1 MRRRDVLTL
10 AGAAALATIGR
21 AGAQTSR
28 VYRVGLLSSVAPI
41 ANDSEQGTAFLRSM
55 KESGYVL
62 GQNLAVERRGAMGR
76 VDQLPAL
83 AQELVAAKVDVLVVN
98 GFPSALAAKATGRP
112 TVVAAGIGDAVATGL
127 VDSLARPGGN
137 VTGISEV
144 ASELSTKRLA
154 LLKELLPGLR
164 HVAMLWNQ
172 DDLGMSLRYQA
183 SAGAADTLGV
193 AVQALGVREP
203 DDFNE
208 AFSAMDRDRPD
219 AILMV
224 SDSLTVL
231 NRTRVFEYA
240 AARRLPA
247 VYEAEIFVRDGG
259 LMSYGADTAESF
271 GRAAAFVD
279 QILKGSKPSDLPF
292 ERPTRYTFALNLKTA
307 RAIGLEVPP
316 LLLARAD
323 EVVE

>member
-1 MRRRDVLTL
+1 MRRRAVLRLL
-10 AGAAALATIGR
+10 AGVLAVAPGSTF
-21 AGAQTSR
+21 AQR
-28 VYRVGLLSSVAPI
+28 PVARVGLLTPGAPLGEKDGRI
-41 ANDSEQGTAFLRSM
+41 AALLAALAQH
-55 KESGYVL
+55 GYV
-62 GQNLAVERRGAMGR
+62 VERNLVIEQRAARGR
-76 VDQLPAL
+76 TRDLPRL
-83 AQELVAAKVDVLVVN
+83 AQELTAAKVDVIVTN
-98 GFPSALAAKATGRP
+98 GFPPAVAAKATGLP
-112 TVVAAGIGDAVATGL
+112 TVTAGGVGDPVATGL
-127 VDSLARPGGN
+127 IDSLARPGTN
-137 VTGISEV
+137 LTGISDD
-144 ASELSTKRLA
+144 AGELSTKRLG
-154 LLKELLPGLR
+154 LLKELRPDLR
-164 HVAMLWNQ
+164 RVAMLWNQ

-183 SAGAADTLGV
+183 SAGAADALGV